1 MIKHSEKR
9 HLKYSSDQMFKL
21 VADIESYPAF
31 IPWCSEVNTTSRN
44 SDESKQFEIL
54 EADMRIAFKVFSE
67 SFSSKISLDAVA
79 GEINVEHL
87 TGPFNFLTNR
97 WVFTNVE
104 NGCLINF
111 DIKFE
116 FKSRLMQRLIGVVF
130 HEAMK
135 RVVQSFERR
144 ADELYK

>member
-9 HLKYSSDQMFKL
+9 HLKYSSDQMFNL

-31 IPWCSEVNTTSRN
+31 IPWCREVRTTSRDR
-44 SDESKQFEIL
+44 DEGMQCEIL

-79 GEINVEHL
+79 GEINVEYL
-87 TGPFNFLTNR
+87 TGPFNFLSNR

>member
-1 MIKHSEKR
+1 
-9 HLKYSSDQMFKL
+9 
-21 VADIESYPAF
+21 
-31 IPWCSEVNTTSRN
+31 
-44 SDESKQFEIL
+44 
-54 EADMRIAFKVFSE
+54 MRIASKVFSE

-79 GEINVEHL
+79 GEINVEYL